1 MNRTVADVNYCELS
15 NVNILTFKRN
25 TDRVIVEVKEF
36 VCKRVLSNNEVLSN
50 SAATTVEHVAQILC
64 FCSTTLKCS
73 SIVYSCRLRIVME
86 LSSGQLESMSEL
98 FGG

>member
-36 VCKRVLSNNEVLSN
+36 VCKRVFVFNNEVLSK
-50 SAATTVEHVAQILC
+50 SAAITVEHVAQKMFLFNC
-64 FCSTTLKCS
+64 LK
-73 SIVYSCRLRIVME
+73 M
-86 LSSGQLESMSEL
+86 
-98 FGG
+98 